1 MPVMSPSESS
11 ASAGYAYDAQ
21 FLSYSQRV
29 SARSAKQITTLLK
42 DMLSVNSVLDVG
54 CAQGTWL
61 NFWQQSNV
69 ADILG
74 VDGDYVV
81 RDRLEIPSACFLAQD
96 VSEPFDLERQ
106 FDLVQCLEVAEHIA
120 ADQAAT
126 LVDNLTRHGASIL
139 FSAAPPG
146 QGGEYHVNEQPY
158 DYWRNLFQARGYR
171 ALDAVRPLIRN
182 NDQVAIWYRHNIIL
196 YVRQDVLSQLPE
208 TIQRT
213 AIPEQA
219 SIPDVSPVVYRIR
232 KAIVRH
238 LPAPLQLGLAKLVA
252 RLRG

>member
-21 FLSYSQRV
+21 FLSYSQRI
-29 SARSAKQITTLLK
+29 SAQSANQITSLLK
-42 DMLSVNSVLDVG
+42 DMLSVESVLDVG

-69 ADILG
+69 EDIVG

-81 RDRLEIPSACFLAQD
+81 RDRLEIPSDRFIAQD
-96 VSEPFDLERQ
+96 VSQPFDLERQ

-120 ADQAAT
+120 ADHAAT
-126 LVDNLTRHGASIL
+126 LIDNLTRHGAYLL

-158 DYWRNLFQARGYR
+158 DYWRDLFAARGYV
-171 ALDAVRPLIRN
+171 ALDAVRPLIEN
-182 NDQVAIWYRHNIIL
+182 NAQVAIWYRHNIIL
-196 YVRQDVLSQLPE
+196 YVRQDMLPRLSAAFQE
-208 TIQRT
+208 SV
-213 AIPEQA
+213 IPSEA
-219 SIPDVSPVVYRIR
+219 SIPDVSPLTYRIR
-232 KAIVRH
+232 KAIIRH
-238 LPAPLQLGLAKLVA
+238 IPAPLQLGLARLVA